1 MTIENVSKQ
10 LSLAGLNNTRDLGG
24 MRTRDGRQIVSGKLI
39 RSGHLYSATGEDLA
53 LLSEKVELIIDFRT
67 EQERRE
73 KPDPSMVGAEYL
85 HLPIFE
91 SLAAGVTREET
102 SDAQAFTMV
111 AREPDKARR
120 YMQNTYLG
128 FVTNP
133 FSLSQYS
140 RFLRL
145 LLISREKGI
154 LWHCTAGK
162 DRAGFASVLVQEL
175 LGVDREDIFADYLKT
190 NQCLHEE
197 ILQLCNMVGQ
207 SMGGL
212 DEKSAKALDYLF
224 GAHEEYLAG
233 LYEKVDETCGSF
245 SAFLTDK
252 LSLTREEIE
261 QLQALFLT
269 D

>member
-1 MTIENVSKQ
+1 
-10 LSLAGLNNTRDLGG
+10 
-24 MRTRDGRQIVSGKLI
+24 
-39 RSGHLYSATGEDLA
+39 
-53 LLSEKVELIIDFRT
+53 
-67 EQERRE
+67 
-73 KPDPSMVGAEYL
+73 
-85 HLPIFE
+85 
-91 SLAAGVTREET
+91 
-102 SDAQAFTMV
+102 MV

-175 LGVDREDIFADYLKT
+175 LGVDRDDIFADYLKT

-197 ILQLCNMVGQ
+197 IRQLCDMVGQ

-212 DEKSAKALDYLF
+212 DEKSALALDYLF

-233 LYEKVDETCGSF
+233 LYKKVDETCGSF
-245 SAFLTDK
+245 AAFLEDK
-252 LSLTREEIE
+252 LTITREDIE
-261 QLQALFLT
+261 KLQATFLKC
-269 D
+269 